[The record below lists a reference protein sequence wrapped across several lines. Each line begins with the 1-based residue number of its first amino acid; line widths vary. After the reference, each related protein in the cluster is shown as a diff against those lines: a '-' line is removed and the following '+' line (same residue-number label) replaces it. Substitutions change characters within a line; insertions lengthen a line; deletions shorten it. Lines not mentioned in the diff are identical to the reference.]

1 MVLGVM
7 GYCWGVATTRRWVV
21 GAVAY
26 GVFAIGL
33 VGAPVA
39 SASFA
44 GTLDPSFG
52 KGGVATAQLIPGTP
66 NVADS
71 LALQPNGKLVVGVY
85 ASADPS
91 NGTAPST
98 AAIARLTPNG
108 ALDPGFGV
116 GGRVL
121 LSGMGGFIPSSVPY
135 DEHPSPSVR
144 LKLLLDS
151 VGRILVL
158 GSSLVR
164 LNSDGSVDQT
174 FGSSGTAHLPPSFSP
189 RGMALAPSGA
199 ILVVGT
205 RASSGTIAGAVVQLT
220 ATGEP
225 DPSFG
230 SDGTGTVTLAP
241 VDDFKGRPVTSV
253 DYRGIAVGGDG
264 RITIAGVGRV
274 TAEGYLPREG
284 LLGRLTERG
293 NLDPTFG
300 SSGQVLVERAVAVST
315 FDAFD
320 PNTLL
325 LASGGRT
332 LVGAAECAKYGRCYA
347 GVVAF
352 AENGSSTNGS
362 TGFSGCS
369 PPYCEQSL
377 ALAPLPGG
385 GLLGAAWEGDLVLDF
400 LNSELKPVSSFGSS
414 DSGPD
419 IFGGGALARLPV
431 GSQTE
436 GNVVVLPD
444 GKVVVAGTITG
455 TSGGGMFV
463 AKLFGLSPQPRPLV
477 DVPSQ
482 RVPFGAG
489 LVSVLLR
496 CGRYR
501 SCRGIGELGF
511 SLPGSSGRRR
521 SWFALGKGSFDIDA
535 GLTEPVIVRVTRAAA
550 ALLRQRRLTHTGLRV
565 LLAGGKTARG
575 AVLVARQAARG
586 HRRSA
591 SPALRPL
598 ASGVNAFESDGD
610 RYVLYRQ
617 GAQMRTLD
625 TASGHE
631 YLAGVPKL
639 CSGSAELDGLSFPM
653 ALLSCES
660 GAVLV
665 NLASGRARPL
675 PNPTGT
681 GQPWR
686 AIGRYWV
693 GPSQAANCPNRYV
706 CEVYLNWHTRAVRRI
721 DTPPAFPEGVYPT
734 SYAPLNAVLARD
746 LDSPGLSPVAPC
758 PPFKP
763 SNLDQSL
770 VNYRSLYEAPYVIFG
785 TGVDP
790 LNGDPMNSAPQTPM
804 GLLLG
809 RCGATAPLVLDAT
822 AADAG
827 TGFEPPG
834 DQVGG
839 GAVSWY
845 SPSSTTVS
853 VYEIAPGRRISWAA
867 PRAPRAFKLPAAVAH
882 TRFAV
887 IVAAASHESCEGE
900 FCRTRSWT
908 LYQAPLR

>member
-1 MVLGVM
+1 MR
-7 GYCWGVATTRRWVV
+7 YCWGVGTARRWVAA
-21 GAVAY
+21 AVAY
-26 GVFAIGL
+26 GVCAIGL
-33 VGAPVA
+33 VGVPVA

-52 KGGVATAQLIPGTP
+52 KGGVTAAQVIPGIP
-66 NVADS
+66 NIADS
-71 LALQPNGKLVVGVY
+71 LALQRDGKLVVGVY

-121 LSGMGGFIPSSVPY
+121 LSGIGGFMPSSVPN
-135 DEHPSPSVR
+135 DEQPSPSVR
-144 LKLLLDS
+144 LKLLLDR

-158 GSSLVR
+158 GSSLER
-164 LNSDGSVDQT
+164 LNSNGSVDQT
-174 FGSSGTAHLPPSFSP
+174 FGSSGTANLPPSFSP

-205 RASSGTIAGAVVQLT
+205 RALSGTTAGAVVQLT
-220 ATGEP
+220 ASGEP

-230 SDGTGTVTLAP
+230 SGGTGMVILP
-241 VDDFKGRPVTSV
+241 PLDDLKGRPVTSL

-264 RITIAGVGRV
+264 RVTIAGVGRV
-274 TAEGYLPREG
+274 MAEGNLPREG
-284 LLGRLTERG
+284 LLARLTEDG

-320 PNTLL
+320 PNTLV
-325 LASGGRT
+325 LASGGRA
-332 LVGAAECAKYGRCYA
+332 LVAASECARFGRCHA

-352 AENGSSTNGS
+352 AGDGSSTNGS
-362 TGFSGCS
+362 TESSACTPG
-369 PPYCEQSL
+369 YCEQSL
-377 ALAPLPGG
+377 ALTPLPGG
-385 GLLGAAWEGDLVLDF
+385 GLLGAAWEGDLVLN
-400 LNSELKPVSSFGSS
+400 LLSPELKPVSSFGSS

-419 IFGGGALARLPV
+419 IFGGGALARLPA
-431 GSQTE
+431 GSHTE
-436 GNVVVLPD
+436 GNVLVLPD
-444 GKVVVAGTITG
+444 GEVVVAGTA
-455 TSGGGMFV
+455 SGGSMYV

-477 DVPSQ
+477 EVPAQ

-511 SLPGSSGRRR
+511 SLPGSNGRPR
-521 SWFALGKGSFDIDA
+521 SWFALGSGRFDIAA
-535 GLTEPVIVRVTRAAA
+535 GLTEPVIVRVTHAAA
-550 ALLRQRRLTHTGLRV
+550 ALLRRRRLTHTGLRV
-565 LLAGGKTARG
+565 LPAGGKTASG
-575 AVLVARQAARG
+575 SVLVARPVARG
-586 HRRSA
+586 HVPSA
-591 SPALRPL
+591 SRALRPL
-598 ASGVNAFESDGD
+598 ASGVNAFESDGN

-617 GAQMRTLD
+617 GAQMRVLD

-631 YLAGVPKL
+631 YLARVPKS
-639 CSGSAELDGLSFPM
+639 CRSSPELAGLSFPM
-653 ALLSCES
+653 ALLSCEP

-665 NLASGRARPL
+665 NFASGRARAL
-675 PNPTGT
+675 PSPTET
-681 GQPWR
+681 DEPWR

-693 GPSQAANCPNRYV
+693 GPGQAATCPKRYF
-706 CEVYLNWHTRAVRRI
+706 CEVYLNWHTGAVRRI
-721 DTPPAFPEGVYPT
+721 NTPPSFPEGVYPT
-734 SYAPLNAVLARD
+734 SLAPQNAVLARN

-763 SNLDQSL
+763 SNLDESL
-770 VNYRSLYEAPYVIFG
+770 VNYRSLYQAPYVIFG
-785 TGVDP
+785 TAVDP
-790 LNGDPMNSAPQTPM
+790 GNGDPTNSAPQTPS

-809 RCGATAPLVLDAT
+809 RCGATAPVVLDAT
-822 AADAG
+822 ASDAG
-827 TGFEPPG
+827 AGFEPPG
-834 DQVGG
+834 DQLGG
-839 GAVSWY
+839 GVVSWY
-845 SPSSTTVS
+845 SPSSTTAS
-853 VYEIAPGRRISWAA
+853 VYEIAPGRRISWTA
-867 PRAPRAFKLPAAVAH
+867 PRAPREFTLPAAAAH
-882 TRFAV
+882 TRSAV

-900 FCRTRSWT
+900 ICSTDSWT